1 MNFKQYLQECECE
14 MPALG
19 SAPLDS
25 GVISSI
31 NSSLDVE
38 LDDILMTPESGVQ
51 RLRKVL
57 MRYNIE
63 LPALYGLDPEG
74 DEIALP
80 INNDVFVYIIY
91 CPTDD
96 GRYDF
101 YAELTDEEGLEEI
114 LGDEE
119 DDTED

>member
-1 MNFKQYLQECECE
+1 MNFKQYLQEREYE

-19 SAPLDS
+19 SASLDS
-25 GVISSI
+25 DVISSI
-31 NSSLDVE
+31 NNSLDVE
-38 LDDILMTPESGVQ
+38 LDEIMMTPESGVQ

-57 MRYNIE
+57 MRFGIE
-63 LPALYGLDPEG
+63 MPALYGLDPEG
-74 DEIALP
+74 DEMALP
-80 INNDVFVYIIY
+80 INDMFVYIIY
-91 CPTDD
+91 SPTDD

-114 LGDEE
+114 LEDEE

>member
-19 SAPLDS
+19 SASLDS
-25 GVISSI
+25 GVIASI

-57 MRYNIE
+57 MRYGIE
-63 LPALYGLDPEG
+63 MPALYGLDPEG
-74 DEIALP
+74 DEMALP
-80 INNDVFVYIIY
+80 INDDVYVYIIY
-91 CPTDD
+91 SPTDD

-101 YAELTDEEGLEEI
+101 YAELTDEVGLEEI
-114 LGDEE
+114 LEDEE

>member
-14 MPALG
+14 MPALE
-19 SAPLDS
+19 SASLDS
-25 GVISSI
+25 DVISSI
-31 NSSLDVE
+31 NNSLDVE

-57 MRYNIE
+57 MRFGIDM
-63 LPALYGLDPEG
+63 PALYGLDPEG
-74 DEIALP
+74 DEMALP
-80 INNDVFVYIIY
+80 INDMFVYIIY
-91 CPTDD
+91 SPTDD

-114 LGDEE
+114 LVDGE

>member
-14 MPALG
+14 MPAFS
-19 SAPLDS
+19 SASLDS
-25 GVISSI
+25 GVIASI
-31 NSSLDVE
+31 NSTLDLE

-51 RLRKVL
+51 RLRRVL
-57 MRYNIE
+57 MRYGIE
-63 LPALYGLDPEG
+63 MPALYGLDPEG
-74 DEIALP
+74 DEIVLP
-80 INNDVFVYIIY
+80 VNDDVFVYIIY

-119 DDTED
+119 DETEE

>member
-1 MNFKQYLQECECE
+1 MKFKQYLQEREYE
-14 MPALG
+14 MPSLG
-19 SAPLDS
+19 SASLDS
-25 GVISSI
+25 EVISSI

-38 LDDILMTPESGVQ
+38 LDEIMMTPESGVQ

-57 MRYNIE
+57 MRFGIE
-63 LPALYGLDPEG
+63 MPALYGLDPEG
-74 DEIALP
+74 DEMALP
-80 INNDVFVYIIY
+80 INDDVFVYIIY
-91 CPTDD
+91 SPTDD

-101 YAELTDEEGLEEI
+101 YAELTDEAGLEEI